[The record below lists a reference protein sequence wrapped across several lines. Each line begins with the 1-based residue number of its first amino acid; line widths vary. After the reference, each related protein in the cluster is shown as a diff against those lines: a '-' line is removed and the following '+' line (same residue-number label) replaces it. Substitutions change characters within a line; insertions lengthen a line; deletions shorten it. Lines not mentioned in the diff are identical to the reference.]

1 MFSIFPRKLGTVFA
15 KQVGMKNQKIFLSAL
30 FVVAL
35 QGAANAETMP
45 ESQLTGPA
53 EETVSVE
60 RSSRSENS
68 SLDAKRAERRVA
80 RERILSRLRESSS
93 REKASVRDELSKKG
107 GESSRKNAES
117 RKRET
122 FPRAFDGR
130 HQMPDDR
137 RMKERDHGMPP
148 PEFGEP
154 KF

>member
-1 MFSIFPRKLGTVFA
+1 
-15 KQVGMKNQKIFLSAL
+15 MKNQKIFLSAIL
-30 FVVAL
+30 VVAL
-35 QGAANAETMP
+35 HGAANAEAMP

-60 RSSRSENS
+60 RASRSENP
-68 SLDAKRAERRVA
+68 SLDAKRAERRLE
-80 RERILSRLRESSS
+80 RERILSRLRESSL

-107 GESSRKNAES
+107 GENSQKRDES
-117 RKRET
+117 RKMEA

-130 HQMPDDR
+130 HQMSDDR
-137 RMKERDHGMPP
+137 QMNEPGRGMPP

>member
-1 MFSIFPRKLGTVFA
+1 
-15 KQVGMKNQKIFLSAL
+15 MKNQKIFLSAL

-35 QGAANAETMP
+35 QGAANAEAMP
-45 ESQLTGPA
+45 ESQLPGPD

-60 RSSRSENS
+60 SPSRSKNS
-68 SLDAKRAERRVA
+68 SLDAKRAERREA

-107 GESSRKNAES
+107 GENSRKDAES

-122 FPRAFDGR
+122 FPRDFDGR
-130 HQMPDDR
+130 HPMPDDR
-137 RMKERDHGMPP
+137 PMKEPGRGMPP

>member
-1 MFSIFPRKLGTVFA
+1 
-15 KQVGMKNQKIFLSAL
+15 MKNQKIFLSAL

-35 QGAANAETMP
+35 HGAANAEAMP

-53 EETVSVE
+53 EEAVSVE
-60 RSSRSENS
+60 RTSRSENT
-68 SLDAKRAERRVA
+68 SLDAKRAERREA

-107 GESSRKNAES
+107 GESSRKSTES

-122 FPRAFDGR
+122 FPRALDGR
-130 HQMPDDR
+130 RQMPDDR
-137 RMKERDHGMPP
+137 QMKEPDRGMPP